1 MIYFIQIQSIVKLL
15 NKIRRALFMSDN
27 ELIIQLQNSILNA
40 VNSSQMPLM
49 VKALVLEN
57 VLLKVNTSV
66 KDEFYRQQAQ
76 AEEKS
81 NDDNKDTQDTERKE
95 G

>member
-1 MIYFIQIQSIVKLL
+1 
-15 NKIRRALFMSDN
+15 MSDN
-27 ELIIQLQNSILNA
+27 ELIIQLQSSILNA

-66 KDEFYRQQAQ
+66 KDEFSRQQAQ
-76 AEEKS
+76 AEEQS

>member
-1 MIYFIQIQSIVKLL
+1 
-15 NKIRRALFMSDN
+15 MSDN

-49 VKALVLEN
+49 VKAIVLEN

-66 KDEFYRQQAQ
+66 KDEIAQQQAK
-76 AEEKS
+76 AEEQS

>member
-1 MIYFIQIQSIVKLL
+1 
-15 NKIRRALFMSDN
+15 MSDN

-40 VNSSQMPLM
+40 VNSSHMPLM

-66 KDEFYRQQAQ
+66 KDEFYRKQAQ
-76 AEEKS
+76 AAEQS
-81 NDDNKDTQDTERKE
+81 NDDNKDTQDAERKE

>member
-1 MIYFIQIQSIVKLL
+1 
-15 NKIRRALFMSDN
+15 MSDN
-27 ELIIQLQNSILNA
+27 ELIIQLQTNVLNA
-40 VNSSQMPLM
+40 INSSQMPLM
-49 VKALVLEN
+49 VKSLVLEN

>member
-1 MIYFIQIQSIVKLL
+1 
-15 NKIRRALFMSDN
+15 MSDN

-49 VKALVLEN
+49 VKAIVLEN
-57 VLLKVNTSV
+57 VLLKVNMSV
-66 KDEFYRQQAQ
+66 KDEIAQQQEQ
-76 AEEKS
+76 ATERADS
-81 NDDNKDTQDTERKE
+81 TTGDNVDDTQETDKKE

>member
-1 MIYFIQIQSIVKLL
+1 
-15 NKIRRALFMSDN
+15 MSDN

-76 AEEKS
+76 AEEQS
-81 NDDNKDTQDTERKE
+81 NDDNKDTQETERN
-95 G
+95 GG

>member
-1 MIYFIQIQSIVKLL
+1 
-15 NKIRRALFMSDN
+15 MSDN
-27 ELIIQLQNSILNA
+27 ELIIQLQNSIISA

-66 KDEFYRQQAQ
+66 KDEFSRKQAQ
-76 AEEKS
+76 AAEQS
-81 NDDNKDTQDTERKE
+81 NDDNKDTQETERKE

>member
-1 MIYFIQIQSIVKLL
+1 
-15 NKIRRALFMSDN
+15 MSDN

-66 KDEFYRQQAQ
+66 KDEFYRQHAQ
-76 AEEKS
+76 AEEQS
-81 NDDNKDTQDTERKE
+81 NDDNKDTQDTERNE

>member
-49 VKALVLEN
+49 VKALALEN

-76 AEEKS
+76 AEDKS
-81 NDDNKDTQDTERKE
+81 NAS
-95 G
+95 

>member
-1 MIYFIQIQSIVKLL
+1 
-15 NKIRRALFMSDN
+15 MSDN

-49 VKALVLEN
+49 VKALALEN

-76 AEEKS
+76 AEDKS